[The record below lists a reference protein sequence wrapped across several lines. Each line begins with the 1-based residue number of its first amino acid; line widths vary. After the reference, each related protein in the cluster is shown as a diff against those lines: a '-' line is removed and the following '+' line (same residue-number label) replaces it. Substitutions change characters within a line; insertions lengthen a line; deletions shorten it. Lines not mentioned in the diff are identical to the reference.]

1 MFSSAFSSRY
11 AKTRTSNF
19 RKAVWQ
25 HTEGIV
31 GSIVWFLLKT
41 CLDFQQ

>member
-1 MFSSAFSSRY
+1 MHIIFSSAFS
-11 AKTRTSNF
+11 SNF

-31 GSIVWFLLKT
+31 GSSTWIFLEIYLS
-41 CLDFQQ
+41 FQQRKKF